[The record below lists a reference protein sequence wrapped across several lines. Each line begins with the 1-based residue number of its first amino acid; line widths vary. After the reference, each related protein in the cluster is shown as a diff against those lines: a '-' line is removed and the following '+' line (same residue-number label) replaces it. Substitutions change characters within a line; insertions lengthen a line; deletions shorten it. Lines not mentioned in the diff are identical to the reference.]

1 MKQLIILIFML
12 PLFTGLSQTP
22 FSGVSGLFTGDSK
35 PPEVTVI
42 IPNGGESYGFS
53 DPLTVEWTATDDSF
67 GPLPIS
73 IGISTEQG
81 GSFTI
86 VATGLP
92 NSGTAVITPP
102 GTVTNFAKAWVI
114 ANDNFGLEGL
124 DGSDD
129 YFTFDESFS
138 AVSGL
143 FTGDSKPPTVTVI
156 LPNGG
161 EAYYY
166 AEPLL
171 VKWDAADDSFGA
183 APVTISVSTDGGATY
198 SLVATGLPDNDSA
211 YVSAPQVIT
220 DLAMVKVF
228 VQDEFGLTAFDQS
241 DGVFSLE
248 GIFVDLKA
256 FLEGPFA
263 GTGML
268 SYLNFFGYVPLS
280 QPYHQPPWNYSGS
293 ETVAAMPNNDVVD
306 WVLIEVRD
314 AADAQSATSATTAG
328 MQAGFIMENGS
339 IVTLDGSNP
348 LQYGIEVNQNLFA
361 VVRHRNHLDIMSSLP
376 LSANGNQYSYDFTD
390 GMNKVFGSALGHK
403 EVVPGIWAMAGGDG
417 NADGQVNNSDK
428 IDVWVPQSGSSGYK
442 PGDFDMNG
450 NVNNQDK
457 LDMWAPNSGRSS
469 QVIQ

>member
-1 MKQLIILIFML
+1 ML
-12 PLFTGLSQTP
+12 PLISGKSQTP
-22 FSGVSGLFTGDSK
+22 FSGFSGLFTGDSK
-35 PPEVTVI
+35 PPDVAVI

-53 DPLTVEWTATDDSF
+53 DPLTVEWTAVDDSF
-67 GPLPIS
+67 GPAPIS
-73 IGISTEQG
+73 IGISTDQG
-81 GSFTI
+81 GAYTI
-86 VATGLP
+86 VAAGLP
-92 NSGTAVITPP
+92 NSGAAIVNPP
-102 GTVTNFAKAWVI
+102 GIVSQYAKVWVI
-114 ANDNFGLEGL
+114 AEDGFGLEGE
-124 DGSDD
+124 DSCDD
-129 YFTFDESFS
+129 FFTFDESFS

-143 FTGDSKPPTVTVI
+143 FTGDTKPPTVTVM

-183 APVTISVSTDGGATY
+183 TPVTISVSTDGGATY

-228 VQDEFGLTAFDQS
+228 VQDEFGLTAFDES
-241 DGVFSLE
+241 DGVFILE

-280 QPYHQPPWNYSGS
+280 QPYSQPPWNYAGTES
-293 ETVAAMPNNDVVD
+293 VAAMPNNDVVD
-306 WVLIEVRD
+306 WVLIEIRD
-314 AADAQSATSATTAG
+314 ANDAQSATGATAAG

-339 IVTLDGSNP
+339 VVATDGATS
-348 LQYGIEVNQNLFA
+348 LQFGVEVAQNLFA
-361 VVRHRNHLDIMSSLP
+361 VVRHRNHLDIMSAFP
-376 LSANGNQYSYDFTD
+376 LSAIGNQYSYDFTD

-403 EVVPGIWAMAGGDG
+403 EVVPGTWAMAGGDG
-417 NADGQVNNSDK
+417 KADGQVNNSDK
-428 IDVWVPQSGSSGYK
+428 NDVWVPQSGQSGYQA
-442 PGDFDMNG
+442 GDFDMNG
-450 NVNNQDK
+450 DVNNQDK
-457 LDMWAPNSGRSS
+457 LDIWVPNSGRSS
-469 QVIQ
+469 QVVQ